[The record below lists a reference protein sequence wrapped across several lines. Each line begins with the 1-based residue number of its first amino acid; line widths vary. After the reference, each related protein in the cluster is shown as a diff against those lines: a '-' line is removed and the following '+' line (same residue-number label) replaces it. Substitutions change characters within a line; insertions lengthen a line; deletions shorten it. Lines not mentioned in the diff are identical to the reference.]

1 MKKKEN
7 NLGKTNALPKPA
19 VKVARES
26 AELIKTN
33 LNLESDTPRLEKV
46 GPTHTWTMYNVFFMS
61 ERLQNITTE
70 RFVRE
75 RMTPLDMSK
84 PSLLVTTKKMTVRGP
99 KKSPVQTP

>member
-33 LNLESDTPRLEKV
+33 LNPESDTPRLEKV
-46 GPTHTWTMYNVFFMS
+46 GPTHT
-61 ERLQNITTE
+61 
-70 RFVRE
+70 
-75 RMTPLDMSK
+75 
-84 PSLLVTTKKMTVRGP
+84 
-99 KKSPVQTP
+99 

>member
-1 MKKKEN
+1 M
-7 NLGKTNALPKPA
+7 GTTNSLPKPA
-19 VKVARES
+19 VKVASES

-33 LNLESDTPRLEKV
+33 LNLESETPRLEKV
-46 GPTHTWTMYNVFFMS
+46 GPTQTWWTMYNVFFMS
-61 ERLQNITTE
+61 KRLQNITTE

-75 RMTPLDMSK
+75 RMTPLEMSK